1 MINLRKSYGK
11 ISIGFH
17 TFIYYF
23 SDILYTSEKNGGEE
37 MLVGD
42 LIYID
47 NFNLTADYAIY
58 NCAEGKFWYQERPV
72 FNSKTDRGKPKDKI
86 LDLEIKYIT
95 VQNNVIIIEAKK
107 RGN

>member
-1 MINLRKSYGK
+1 
-11 ISIGFH
+11 
-17 TFIYYF
+17 
-23 SDILYTSEKNGGEE
+23 